1 MKPMICIS
9 ITIIL
14 LFEIELIGL
23 LSETQY
29 IYKTFTF
36 TKKNSRVEYPRNLK
50 RVKNAVRDENYAGQ
64 YTFHRVLFD
73 KSKTRAYLQV
83 DLPKEQAR
91 FGIVGLRLKKENG
104 T

>member
-1 MKPMICIS
+1 M
-9 ITIIL
+9 
-14 LFEIELIGL
+14 
-23 LSETQY
+23 
-29 IYKTFTF
+29 
-36 TKKNSRVEYPRNLK
+36 
-50 RVKNAVRDENYAGQ
+50 KNAVRDENYAGQ